1 MDPKP
6 IKSKPPTGREL
17 GEFGSTN
24 LPYGDAPPDRF
35 KLAAMYEPILSAE
48 DQQAAAAL
56 RAERALEGD
65 DPAEHAEARAH
76 LAAARERR
84 HEVRLDWADFVMGG
98 LRIAAKERASD
109 LAELLGSLLLAD
121 VRADIDRIADAVAA
135 LMLQRRASR

>member
-6 IKSKPPTGREL
+6 IKRKPPTDREL
-17 GEFGSTN
+17 SEFGN
-24 LPYGDAPPDRF
+24 AVIPFGDTPPGRF
-35 KLAAMYEPILSAE
+35 RLAAMYEPILSAE

-84 HEVRLDWADFVMGG
+84 HEVRLDWADFVLGG
-98 LRIAAKERASD
+98 LAIAAKDRAAE
-109 LAELLGSLLLAD
+109 LAEVMGIPLAD
-121 VRADIDRIADAVAA
+121 VRADIDRLADAVAA
-135 LMLQRRASR
+135 LVLRRGTR